1 MPANHKHQHNDDRRL
16 LWALMLT
23 GGFMLAEVA
32 GGILSNSLALLADA
46 GHMLTDTVS
55 LLLAWLAARLSRR
68 PADALRSYG
77 YHRMQIL
84 AAFLNGVGF
93 ILIVIWIGYEAVQ
106 RLLDPPQVQ
115 ALIMLPIAVLGLL
128 VNIAAFSILHSGD
141 HANLNI
147 KAAVLH
153 VIGDLLGSVA
163 AITAAVVIYYTGWM
177 PIDPI
182 LSVFVALL
190 ILRSAWFVIKQSG
203 HILLEGTP
211 DNVDVTTLK
220 KELRES
226 VPGVIDVHHVHLWS
240 LTPGRPIITMHVTI
254 EENVQHTTVLKN
266 IKHILKQRFGIGH
279 STLQIEADAQCVD
292 EIEDLHPGNN
302 EM

>member
-1 MPANHKHQHNDDRRL
+1 MSEDHTHPHSDDKRL
-16 LWALMLT
+16 LWALTLT
-23 GGFMLAEVA
+23 GGFMVAEVI
-32 GGILSNSLALLADA
+32 GGVMSNSLALLADA

-55 LLLAWLAARLSRR
+55 LFLAWLAARLSRR
-68 PADALRSYG
+68 PADQMRSYG

-93 ILIVIWIGYEAVQ
+93 ILIVIWVGYEAFQ
-106 RLLDPPQVQ
+106 RLLDPPQVN
-115 ALIMLPIAVLGLL
+115 ALIMMPIAVLGLL
-128 VNIAAFSILHSGD
+128 VNIAAFAILHSGD
-141 HANLNI
+141 HSNLNI

-163 AITAAVVIYYTGWM
+163 AITAGVIIYYSGWM

-190 ILRSAWFVIKQSG
+190 ILRSAWFVVRQSS

-211 DNVDVTTLK
+211 DNVDVANLK
-220 KELRES
+220 KVLSES

-240 LTPGRPIITMHVTI
+240 LTPKRPIITMHVAI
-254 EENVQHTTVLKN
+254 EQNCQYTAVLEN
-266 IKHILKQRFGIGH
+266 IKQVLLHRFGIDH
-279 STLQIEADAQCVD
+279 STVQIEMGMKCVD
-292 EIEDLHPGNN
+292 DTEQQEAADK
-302 EM
+302 

>member
-1 MPANHKHQHNDDRRL
+1 M
-16 LWALMLT
+16 
-23 GGFMLAEVA
+23 
-32 GGILSNSLALLADA
+32 SNSLALLADA

-55 LLLAWLAARLSRR
+55 LFLAWMAARLSRR
-68 PADALRSYG
+68 PADEMRSYG

-106 RLLDPPQVQ
+106 RFLDPPQVN
-115 ALIMLPIAVLGLL
+115 ALIMMPIAVLGLL
-128 VNIAAFSILHSGD
+128 VNIAAFAILHSGD
-141 HANLNI
+141 HENLNI

-163 AITAAVVIYYTGWM
+163 AITAGVIIYYSGWM

-190 ILRSAWFVIKQSG
+190 ILRSAWFVIKQSS

-211 DNVDVTTLK
+211 DNVDISNLK
-220 KELRES
+220 DSLCEA

-240 LTPGRPIITMHVTI
+240 LTPSRPIITMHVTI
-254 EENVQHTTVLKN
+254 EENCQYTTLLKNVKYVLKKN
-266 IKHILKQRFGIGH
+266 YGIDH
-279 STLQIEADAQCVD
+279 STVQIEMNRNCVD
-292 EIEDLHPGNN
+292 DSEQQ
-302 EM
+302 